1 MPGDSGAPGEDIQA
15 SGSIS
20 RVVAIPFAFVGA
32 IAVIVLVLRGA
43 ETVSEYVPELP
54 LVVDVLALT
63 AVGCLLFYGAFRLG
77 DAIQR

>member
-54 LVVDVLALT
+54 LVVDALALT
-63 AVGCLLFYGAFRLG
+63 AVGGLLFYGAFRLS
-77 DAIQR
+77 DAIRG